1 MFKEGLLPRPGYPV
15 RMGEGFVLSGI
26 LMALLGLLL
35 LVPTLLKFSEA
46 GPGSMRAFWGISW
59 RRSGCGRAWPAGAGC
74 AWPAAYGTL

>member
-1 MFKEGLLPRPGYPV
+1 MFKEGFLLGRAYPV

-26 LMALLGLLL
+26 LMALLGLPL

-59 RRSGCGRAWPAGAGC
+59 RPVWLWACWPSGAGC